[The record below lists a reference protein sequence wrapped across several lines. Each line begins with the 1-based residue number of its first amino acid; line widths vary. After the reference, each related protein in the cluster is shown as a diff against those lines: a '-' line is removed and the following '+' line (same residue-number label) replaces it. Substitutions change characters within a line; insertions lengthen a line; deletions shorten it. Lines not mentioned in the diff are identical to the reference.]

1 MQQHPDL
8 VMMYHDMKTAL
19 DRQQAAHTHRL
30 PTPGPLSTARAIAGN
45 ALIALGT
52 RIAPAPRPTIVRPVT
67 RPALAPGR

>member
-8 VMMYHDMKTAL
+8 VMMYQDMQATL
-19 DRQQAAHTHRL
+19 DRQRAAHTHQL
-30 PTPGPLSTARAIAGN
+30 PAPGPLSTARAIAGN

-52 RIAPAPRPTIVRPVT
+52 RIAPRPRPTVSGSV